1 MTLQAARETRRLGAA
16 DLADVQRLLDE
27 RPVENVFVRAR
38 LDAVGLQALARI
50 GELVGYWEDGRLSS
64 LCYLGAN
71 MVPVNASRPAL
82 AAFAAQASV
91 SQRRASSIVGPA
103 EAALSLAE
111 MLRASWG
118 RPRDVRA
125 RQPVLAID
133 REPVVAVD
141 PAVRLVRP
149 DEIDMLMPAAVAMF
163 TEEVGVDPRADG
175 GAAIYHARV
184 SELVHT
190 GRAYARI
197 DNGRVVFKAE
207 VGAVSRHACQVQG
220 VWVHPALR
228 GRRLSV
234 PAMAAVVRH
243 CLRDHADVVS
253 LYVNDYNT
261 RARASYASVGFSE
274 VGTFA
279 TVLF

>member
-1 MTLQAARETRRLGAA
+1 MTLQAARETRRLSA
-16 DLADVQRLLDE
+16 DDLPDVWRLLDAS
-27 RPVENVFVRAR
+27 PVENVFVRAR
-38 LDAVGLQALARI
+38 LDLVGLDSLVRA
-50 GELVGYWEDGRLSS
+50 GELVGFWDGGGLSS

-71 MVPVNASRPAL
+71 MVPVSASSPAL
-82 AAFAAQASV
+82 TAFAAHAAAAP
-91 SQRRASSIVGPA
+91 RRPSSIVGPA
-103 EAALSLAE
+103 RAALQLGE
-111 MLRASWG
+111 LLRPVWG

-133 REPVVAVD
+133 RDPVVPPDAD
-141 PAVRLVRP
+141 VRLVRP
-149 DEIDMLMPAAVAMF
+149 DEVDLLMPAAVAMF

-184 SELVHT
+184 SELVHS

-197 DNGRVVFKAE
+197 ENGRVVFKAE
-207 VGAVSRHACQVQG
+207 VGAVSRDACQLQG
-220 VWVHPALR
+220 VWVHPKLR
-228 GRRLSV
+228 GRGLSV

-261 RARASYASVGFSE
+261 RARATYASVGFSE

>member
-1 MTLQAARETRRLGAA
+1 MTLQADRETRRLCAA

-38 LDAVGLQALARI
+38 LDAVGLEALARI
-50 GELVGYWEDGRLSS
+50 GELLGFWEDGRLSA

-82 AAFAAQASV
+82 TAFATHASV
-91 SQRRASSIVGPA
+91 SARRASSIVGPA
-103 EAALSLAE
+103 EAALTLGE
-111 MLRASWG
+111 MLRPSWG

-125 RQPVLAID
+125 RQPVLALD
-133 REPVVAVD
+133 HDPVVAFD
-141 PAVRLVRP
+141 PAVRPVRP
-149 DEIDMLMPAAVAMF
+149 DEIDVLMPASVAMF

-184 SELVHT
+184 SELVQT

-197 DNGRVVFKAE
+197 ENGRVVFKAE

-261 RARASYASVGFSE
+261 RARAAYASVGFSE